1 MQWMDGSMKEE
12 RYHGIDVIGVVH
24 SWNSFDVR
32 WQQRWTICG
41 MLLLNFKKRSRSVF
55 LVNDT
60 KIHHR
65 PPTKG
70 TDHDD
75 QDAEDDE
82 Q

>member
-41 MLLLNFKKRSRSVF
+41 MLLEFQKKNPDPF
-55 LVNDT
+55 FWL
-60 KIHHR
+60 K
-65 PPTKG
+65 
-70 TDHDD
+70 
-75 QDAEDDE
+75 
-82 Q
+82 